1 MEKLDRLKNLM
12 GHQTKTYAELFEKL
26 ANMALKKLD
35 PMEKKSS
42 PVPEMESLT
51 RYIPKEVKTAV
62 WRRDGGKCT
71 HPGCNSNFGL
81 QYEHIIPYA
90 KGGKSSFENLK
101 LLCPAHNQLSA
112 IQAYGLQ
119 KMQTYLVK

>member
-1 MEKLDRLKNLM
+1 M

-42 PVPEMESLT
+42 PVPEMESLS

-62 WRRDGGKCT
+62 WKRDQGKCT

-81 QYEHIIPYA
+81 QYEHIIPFA
-90 KGGKSSFENLK
+90 KGGKTSFENLR

-119 KMQTYLVK
+119 KMRTYLMK